1 MRRVVQETIRI
12 CREKDVLDAYLA
24 NEEAA
29 VIMFEIGDQEKALAM
44 AMEREGREAER
55 LLKEALASVSENA

>member
-1 MRRVVQETIRI
+1 MRRAVLETIRI

-29 VIMFEIGDQEKALAM
+29 VIMFEIGDQEKALV
-44 AMEREGREAER
+44 
-55 LLKEALASVSENA
+55 SVSENA